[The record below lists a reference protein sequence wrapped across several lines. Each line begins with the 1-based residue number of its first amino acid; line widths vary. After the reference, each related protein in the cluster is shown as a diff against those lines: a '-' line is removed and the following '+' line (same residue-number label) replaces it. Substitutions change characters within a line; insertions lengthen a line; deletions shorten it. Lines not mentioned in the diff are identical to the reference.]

1 MKRDEVVKILKSNRQ
16 QLSER
21 FGVTSVYLFG
31 SIARDEGRP
40 DSDIDLLI
48 EFIKPIDLFEFIE
61 LQQNLESLLGK
72 KVDLGTRR
80 SLKLQYEDKVF
91 EEAILVI

>member
-61 LQQNLESLLGK
+61 LHQNLESLLGK